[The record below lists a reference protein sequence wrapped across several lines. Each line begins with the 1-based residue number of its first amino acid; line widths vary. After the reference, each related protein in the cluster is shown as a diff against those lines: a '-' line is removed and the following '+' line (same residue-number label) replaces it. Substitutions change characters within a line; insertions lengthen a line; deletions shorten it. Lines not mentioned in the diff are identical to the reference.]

1 MPQHAAPKRNTPYN
15 EKELDHFKTLLTKE
29 QKQTEQRLEE
39 AKDSIERL
47 ATNKGQEY
55 SSSTHHIGDMGSK
68 VEEKETKYKLIGH
81 NKVKLNEIKGALD
94 RIEQGTYGICEDTGK
109 KIKKGRL
116 ETKPWTRYSME
127 AEKSGE
133 DKEATTDW

>member
-1 MPQHAAPKRNTPYN
+1 MPQHDAPKHATPYN
-15 EKELDHFKTLLTKE
+15 QEELDHFKKLLKDE
-29 QKQTEQRLEE
+29 QEQTQQRLEE

-47 ATNKGQEY
+47 SENKGQEY

-68 VEEKETKYKLIGH
+68 VEEKETEYKLIGR
-81 NKVKLNEIKGALD
+81 NEDKLNEIKAALD

-116 ETKPWTRYSME
+116 EAKPWTRYSME
-127 AEKSGE
+127 AEKGGE